1 MLSIQQGAL
10 RTWQCWG
17 PTGALASVQ
26 NSYRNSSYL
35 LLPQFFIGRPMC
47 GCPIVFLVLTK
58 LSILISH
65 DLILKLFS
73 ASTHITNP
81 FSRKK
86 QGALHLHFSGFQA
99 IISNG
104 TLNRSELEDLWWY
117 YLSPDNRHNCVITWG
132 FPKTTHWPY
141 ADTHLC
147 FASMLHW

>member
-35 LLPQFFIGRPMC
+35 LLPHFFIGRPMW

-58 LSILISH
+58 LSILILH
-65 DLILKLFS
+65 DLVLKLFS
-73 ASTHITNP
+73 PSTHITNP

-99 IISNG
+99 IINNG

-117 YLSPDNRHNCVITWG
+117 YHLTIGITRITWG
-132 FPKTTHWPY
+132 FPKTTHWLY
-141 ADTHLC
+141 TDTHLC
-147 FASMLHW
+147 FASMLHL